1 MSTNIIYL
9 VDDDDAVRKSLIRS
23 LTHQGYQVEAYSSGT
38 VFLEN
43 ADLNCYGCIILDV
56 AMPNISGLEVQTELS
71 SRGCQI
77 PIIFITGHGDVPTS
91 VRALRSGAIEFLEKP
106 YAMDVL
112 LERVE
117 EALGMDEQR
126 REDDQFNDAVRV
138 RFETLTKREK
148 DVLVGLVAGFAD
160 RSNKEIARELDISH
174 RTVEEYRARIM
185 TKMEASSITHLV
197 EMAKACGIYKNLY

>member
-91 VRALRSGAIEFLEKP
+91 VRALRSGAIEFL
-106 YAMDVL
+106 

-174 RTVEEYRARIM
+174 RTV
-185 TKMEASSITHLV
+185 KWKHHL
-197 EMAKACGIYKNLY
+197 

>member
-91 VRALRSGAIEFLEKP
+91 VRALRSGAIEL
-106 YAMDVL
+106 L